1 VRSEVSRFALT
12 ELVSFRLARVLLEPP
27 RRPDDG
33 DGIAER
39 DPQPRLGV
47 DRIACADQGHRAQ
60 VRSSPPD
67 LPVGYGD
74 ERRLAQVL
82 LHQRDQVHGY
92 RLRGGERRRTTY
104 QRWSAAAPD
113 GFAFAV
119 KAPKEITHAL
129 RLAGA
134 DAALVLEQ
142 VTGLAAMLFQLPPS
156 LAFDRNRSARSV
168 AALRARSTRN
178 RPLLSRPINDAR

>member
-1 VRSEVSRFALT
+1 MAMGSLNATRSPVLAST
-12 ELVSFRLARVLLEPP
+12 GSLARTK
-27 RRPDDG
+27 
-33 DGIAER
+33 GIELR
-39 DPQPRLGV
+39 S
-47 DRIACADQGHRAQ
+47 GHL
-60 VRSSPPD
+60 PPD

-82 LHQRDQVHGY
+82 LNQRDQVHGY
-92 RLRGGERRRTTY
+92 RIRGGERRRTTY

-142 VTGLAAMLFQLPPS
+142 VTGLAAMLLQLPPS
-156 LAFDRNRSARSV
+156 LAFDPQPVGAFF

-178 RPLLSRPINDAR
+178 RPLLPRPHQ

>member
-1 VRSEVSRFALT
+1 MAMGSLNATRSPVLAST
-12 ELVSFRLARVLLEPP
+12 GSLARTK
-27 RRPDDG
+27 
-33 DGIAER
+33 GIELR
-39 DPQPRLGV
+39 S
-47 DRIACADQGHRAQ
+47 GHL
-60 VRSSPPD
+60 PPD

-82 LHQRDQVHGY
+82 LNQRDQVHGY

-134 DAALVLEQ
+134 DAALDAFLEQ
-142 VTGLAAMLFQLPPS
+142 VTGLGGKLGPLLFQLRPS
-156 LAFDRNRSARSV
+156 LAFDPQPVGAFF
-168 AALRARSTRN
+168 AACARSTRN
-178 RPLLSRPINDAR
+178 RPLLPRPINDVRSLPHGLAQLPEKLGRSG